1 MKHHKLEV
9 LVELCEDLLV
19 RMHMQGH
26 RCILYLYLCG
36 FVNESLGG
44 FCLL

>member
-26 RCILYLYLCG
+26 RSILYLYLCG